1 MPGFECFTNA
11 VIAFVYDTSI
21 VEINAMIVFPRMVG
35 KIRAIRIVLQVPLMF
50 LFAGL
55 EAPSGFSY
63 VVPRT
68 VFTWN
73 FENNIAL
80 KIRGLSEL
88 WRREFSL
95 KGFEWFVDNTDI
107 TFASKPAK
115 RDMAKYGIMLWYRD
129 FPIVLSYARDVTR
142 YCRVTFAG
150 CDWFQNRDRHCD
162 TELH

>member
-1 MPGFECFTNA
+1 MSAGFECFTNA

-55 EAPSGFSY
+55 EAFSGFSY
-63 VVPRT
+63 VVSRR

-73 FENNIAL
+73 FVNNIAL

-88 WRREFSL
+88 WRREFSS

-107 TFASKPAK
+107 IFASKPAK
-115 RDMAKYGIMLWYRD
+115 RTMAKYGIMLMVSR
-129 FPIVLSYARDVTR
+129 FPYSCVLRERRQYHAVLP
-142 YCRVTFAG
+142 CHFCG
-150 CDWFQNRDRHCD
+150 
-162 TELH
+162 L